1 MQLKKQVNNK
11 IRKILKNSKWIQIPN
26 FNPLCGVGEGVF
38 PSSIVLSCQ
47 ALRGIS
53 QLIEGV
59 KRPPSQLTPKRLF
72 LCHVERSETSPPFL
86 FSGGV
91 RGGSVHLLDSRRRPL
106 TAFGVTH
113 NGKGTP
119 LPN

>member
-11 IRKILKNSKWIQIPN
+11 IRENIKKTQNGYKYQISIHCVE
-26 FNPLCGVGEGVF
+26 LEKGVF

-59 KRPPSQLTPKRLF
+59 KRPPSNFPQRHK
-72 LCHVERSETSPPFL
+72 V
-86 FSGGV
+86 V
-91 RGGSVHLLDSRRRPL
+91 
-106 TAFGVTH
+106 FGWS
-113 NGKGTP
+113 
-119 LPN
+119 